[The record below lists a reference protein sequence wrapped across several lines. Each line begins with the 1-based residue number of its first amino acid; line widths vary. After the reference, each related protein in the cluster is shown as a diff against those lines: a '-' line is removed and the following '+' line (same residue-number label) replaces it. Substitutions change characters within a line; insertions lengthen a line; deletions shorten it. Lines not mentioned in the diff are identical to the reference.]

1 MSDDGRLAQTL
12 TLKDLMLF
20 GTSSILGSGGFNL
33 IGKAVRAGG
42 GHWPALLGG
51 VAALFGGASWAYS
64 RALAVE
70 GTNTAET
77 DIIGRMFGSAAA
89 GAAGAGILT
98 FNIFSIA
105 VVLVFVSQLIYPGA
119 SWTAQAGL
127 STIFL
132 AIMTWFSLAGIDI
145 NKEVINWTTWALV
158 VVLFA
163 AMGLGGWGAISQ
175 GLTLGAAPTATAAGR
190 SIMYFFFIL
199 AGFDAL
205 MKFTREAVDAQRDL
219 PIAFFG
225 ANALSA
231 LAVLGVAA
239 ALSIW
244 VPGLTEQQECN
255 AVGHLFARFGGP
267 NMVGSIR
274 VAMILFM
281 LVTTF
286 VVFLSTTR
294 YLYGVGESQKEMFHW
309 LTETNEV
316 KAPWKAVAVVAVIGF
331 LGLLLNNT
339 DVLVKISNVG
349 LIVILGLVAAAVCA
363 HDWIAGAPLS
373 AAISGLTVG
382 GLGGVLRAVFL

>member
-1 MSDDGRLAQTL
+1 MPELEKSL
-12 TLKDLMLF
+12 TLRDLMLF

-51 VAALFGGASWAYS
+51 VAALFGGASWTYS

-70 GTNTAET
+70 GTNTSET
-77 DIIGRMFGSAAA
+77 DIIGREFGQVAATVA
-89 GAAGAGILT
+89 GGGILV

-105 VVLVFVSQLIYPGA
+105 VVLVFVSQLIFPEAG
-119 SWTAQAGL
+119 WTTQAGL
-127 STIFL
+127 STVFL
-132 AIMTWFSLAGIDI
+132 AIMTWFSLAGIDT
-145 NKEVINWTTWALV
+145 NKEVINWTTWALL

-163 AMGLGGWGAISQ
+163 AMGLGGWGAVTR
-175 GLTLGAAPTATAAGR
+175 GLTLGAAPAVASAGK

-205 MKFTREAVDAQRDL
+205 MKFTRESVDAERDL
-219 PIAFFG
+219 PVAFFG
-225 ANALSA
+225 SNALSA
-231 LAVLGVAA
+231 LAVLGVAT
-239 ALSIW
+239 ALSVW
-244 VPGLTEQQECN
+244 VPGLSDQQECN

-267 NMVGSIR
+267 NMIGSIKI
-274 VAMILFM
+274 AMIVFM
-281 LVTTF
+281 LVTSF

-294 YLYGVGESQKEMFHW
+294 YLYGVGEQHIGLEW
-309 LTETNEV
+309 LTATNEAR
-316 KAPWKAVAVVAVIGF
+316 APWRSIAVVAVVGF

-349 LIVILGLVAAAVCA
+349 LIGILSLVAAAVCV
-363 HDWIAGAPLS
+363 HDFGAGDILS
-373 AAISGLTVG
+373 SLVSGLTVG